1 MIYVVVGGYYLGYEE
16 LIWAVI
22 LEIWV
27 LYVVEDKIYVVEA
40 ICEYEC
46 IHWERLGVL
55 YDDQKCV

>member
-1 MIYVVVGGYYLGYEE
+1 MGYEE
-16 LIWAVI
+16 LILVVI
-22 LEIWV
+22 LEEWI

-55 YDDQKCV
+55 CDDQKCV